1 MELRSGNGVAK
12 YAGYATLAIL
22 FMIILIGAYFL
33 GR

>member
-1 MELRSGNGVAK
+1 MERPLGTEVAK
-12 YAGYATLAIL
+12 YAGYVTLAIL